1 MDTGWGYRVAS
12 VGGVA
17 ALVGLAVMLV
27 NNGAVQATVSTAPVL
42 ARLPVDP
49 PTGAEFV
56 IEVALTVAVVTGA
69 FVPLYKP
76 RPRRILDI
84 VALAHKRT
92 FVAVFALA
100 AIGYFDYTYKVPRL
114 TLVLITPLLL
124 VVLPAWFVW
133 LRRPEARSERAV
145 IVGDDLAEISR
156 VAHAARE
163 TDLTLLGYLF
173 STQANM
179 GARSQSA
186 DDQEGT
192 TVEAASVADGG
203 RELHISLEQLGG
215 LSRLEDVLVTHD
227 VDTVILAF
235 GETDR
240 AEFFGALDACY
251 EHGVA
256 AKAHRDTADVVLLAE
271 DDPGTLVDVDI
282 EPWDV
287 QDHIMKRA
295 FDVAFA
301 GAGLIGLSPVI
312 LAIAIAIKLDDGGS
326 ILYQQERTAVFGETF
341 DVYKFRSMVE
351 DAESVTGATISDEDE
366 GGVDPRVTRVGRVL
380 RQTHLDEMPQLWA
393 VLSGKMSVVGPRPER
408 PEIDADIQHG
418 VDDWPKRWF
427 VKPGLTGLAQIND
440 VTGKEPDR
448 KIRYDLQYIKRQSFS
463 FDMKIVTRQ
472 IWKVLVDAAAIVTD
486 EEG

>member
-1 MDTGWGYRVAS
+1 MDTGWRYRAAS

-17 ALVGLAVMLV
+17 ALVTVAVMFA
-27 NNGAVQATVSTAPVL
+27 NNGTVQAAVSLVPVL
-42 ARLPVDP
+42 GRLPVDP
-49 PTGAEFV
+49 PAGAEFV
-56 IEVALTVAVVTGA
+56 IEVALTAVVVTAA

-100 AIGYFDYTYKVPRL
+100 TIGYFDYTYKVPRL

-124 VVLPAWFVW
+124 ITLPAWFIW
-133 LRRPEARSERAV
+133 LRRPEARSERAI
-145 IVGDDLAEISR
+145 IVGNDLREVTR
-156 VAHAARE
+156 VTQAARQ

-173 STQANM
+173 STQP

-186 DDQEGT
+186 EDH
-192 TVEAASVADGG
+192 EATDAGVVSVADGG
-203 RELHISLEQLGG
+203 NAVNGSLEQLGG

-227 VDTVILAF
+227 IDTVILAF
-235 GETDR
+235 DETDR

-256 AKAHRDTADVVLLAE
+256 AKAHRGTADTVLLAE
-271 DDPGTLVDVDI
+271 NDPGTLVDIDV

-287 QDHIMKRA
+287 QDHILKRA

-301 GAGLIGLSPVI
+301 GGGLIGLSPVI
-312 LAIAIAIKLDDGGS
+312 LAIAVAIKLDDGGS
-326 ILYQQERTAVFGETF
+326 ILYQQERTAVFGERF

-351 DAESVTGATISDEDE
+351 NAESVTGATISDEDD

-380 RQTHLDEMPQLWA
+380 RQTHLDEIPQLWA

-408 PEIDADIQHG
+408 PHIDADIQHG

-440 VTGKEPDR
+440 VTGKEPNR

-463 FDMKIVTRQ
+463 FDIKIVIRQ
-472 IWKVLVDAAAIVTD
+472 IWKVFVDVVELGTGRQN
-486 EEG
+486 E

>member
-1 MDTGWGYRVAS
+1 MDTGWRYRVAS

-17 ALVGLAVMLV
+17 MLVTVAVMLV
-27 NNGAVQATVSTAPVL
+27 NNSTVQAAVSAVPVL

-49 PTGAEFV
+49 PTGAEFA
-56 IEVALTVAVVTGA
+56 IEIALTVVVVAGA

-100 AIGYFDYTYKVPRL
+100 TIGYFDYSYKVPRL

-124 VVLPAWFVW
+124 VTLPAWFIW
-133 LRRPEARSERAV
+133 LRRPEARSERAI
-145 IVGDDLAEISR
+145 IVGDDITEISR
-156 VAHAARE
+156 VAQATGE

-173 STQANM
+173 PTRAYRGSRGQSGEDRES
-179 GARSQSA
+179 GAGLR
-186 DDQEGT
+186 
-192 TVEAASVADGG
+192 SVADGG
-203 RELHISLEQLGG
+203 LGVDVNLEQLGG
-215 LSRLEDVLVTHD
+215 LSRLEDILVTQD
-227 VDTVILAF
+227 IDTVILAF

-256 AKAHRDTADVVLLAE
+256 AKAHRDTADAVLLAE
-271 DDPGTLVDVDI
+271 DDPGVLVDIDI

-287 QDHIMKRA
+287 QDHLLKRA

-301 GAGLIGLSPVI
+301 GGGLLGLSPII
-312 LAIAIAIKLDDGGS
+312 LAIAVAIKLDDGGS
-326 ILYQQERTAVFGETF
+326 TLYQQERTAVFGETF

-351 DAESVTGATISDEDE
+351 DAESKTGVKISDEDD

-380 RQTHLDEMPQLWA
+380 RQTHLDEIPQLWA

-440 VTGKEPDR
+440 VTGKEPDQ

-472 IWKVLVDAAAIVTD
+472 IWKVLADSAAIVTNKQ
-486 EEG
+486 E

>member
-1 MDTGWGYRVAS
+1 MDTGWRYRLAS

-17 ALVGLAVMLV
+17 ALVGLAVMLA
-27 NNGAVQATVSTAPVL
+27 NNATVQAAAAMVPVL
-42 ARLPVDP
+42 GRLPPDP
-49 PTGAEFV
+49 PAGAEFV
-56 IEVALTVAVVTGA
+56 IEVALTVVVVAAA

-100 AIGYFDYTYKVPRL
+100 TIGYFDYTYKVPRL

-124 VVLPAWFVW
+124 VILPVWFIW
-133 LRRPEARSERAV
+133 LRRPEARSERAI

-156 VAHAARE
+156 VAHAAGE
-163 TDLTLLGYLF
+163 TDLALLGYLF
-173 STQANM
+173 PAQAR
-179 GARSQSA
+179 ARPRGQLGKEHESDAS
-186 DDQEGT
+186 
-192 TVEAASVADGG
+192 VESVADGG
-203 RELHISLEQLGG
+203 VDVDATLEQLGG
-215 LSRLEDVLVTHD
+215 LSRLEDVLVTQD

-256 AKAHRDTADVVLLAE
+256 AKAHRNTADAVLLAE
-271 DDPGTLVDVDI
+271 DDPGTLVDIDV

-287 QDHIMKRA
+287 QDHILKRA

-301 GAGLIGLSPVI
+301 GGGLLGLAPII
-312 LAIAIAIKLDDGGS
+312 LAIAVAIKLDDGGS

-351 DAESVTGATISDEDE
+351 DAESATGVTISDEDE

-380 RQTHLDEMPQLWA
+380 RQTHLDEIPQLWA

-448 KIRYDLQYIKRQSFS
+448 KIRYDLQYIKRQSFG
-463 FDMKIVTRQ
+463 FDTKIVARQ
-472 IWKVLVDAAAIVTD
+472 VWKVLADAMLLVTGRS
-486 EEG
+486 E

>member
-1 MDTGWGYRVAS
+1 
-12 VGGVA
+12 
-17 ALVGLAVMLV
+17 
-27 NNGAVQATVSTAPVL
+27 
-42 ARLPVDP
+42 
-49 PTGAEFV
+49 
-56 IEVALTVAVVTGA
+56 
-69 FVPLYKP
+69 
-76 RPRRILDI
+76 
-84 VALAHKRT
+84 
-92 FVAVFALA
+92 VAVFALA
-100 AIGYFDYTYKVPRL
+100 TIGYFDYTYKVPRL
-114 TLVLITPLLL
+114 TLVLITPLLF
-124 VVLPAWFVW
+124 VALPAWFIW
-133 LRRPEARSERAV
+133 LRRPEARSERAI
-145 IVGDDLAEISR
+145 IVGDDLTEIAR
-156 VAHAARE
+156 VTQAARE

-173 STQANM
+173 PTQARA
-179 GARSQSA
+179 GARSQSTDNHDA
-186 DDQEGT
+186 TNAGT
-192 TVEAASVADGG
+192 ASVADGG
-203 RELHISLEQLGG
+203 RAVNSSLEQLGG

-256 AKAHRDTADVVLLAE
+256 AKAHRDSADAVLLAE
-271 DDPGTLVDVDI
+271 DDPGTLVNIDV

-301 GAGLIGLSPVI
+301 GAGLIGLSPII

-326 ILYQQERTAVFGETF
+326 MLYQQERTAVFGETF

-351 DAESVTGATISDEDE
+351 NAESVTGATISDEDD

-380 RQTHLDEMPQLWA
+380 RQTHLDEIPQLWA

-408 PEIDADIQHG
+408 PQIDAHIQHG

-427 VKPGLTGLAQIND
+427 VVPGLPGLAQIND

-448 KIRYDLQYIKRQSFS
+448 KIRYDLQYIKRQSFG

-472 IWKVLVDAAAIVTD
+472 IWKVVVDVAKLVTGRQN
-486 EEG
+486 E